1 MGNFQPGTYDSGT
14 CLRRPFKGP
23 WIGLDLDWIL
33 FIVVTITD
41 NCLITIDPLE
51 GKMQKDMN
59 NLFLIDLQSVVSVTR
74 WSPYPG
80 SLF

>member
-1 MGNFQPGTYDSGT
+1 MNKP
-14 CLRRPFKGP
+14 L
-23 WIGLDLDWIL
+23 ILDWIGFL

-59 NLFLIDLQSVVSVTR
+59 N
-74 WSPYPG
+74 
-80 SLF
+80 

>member
-1 MGNFQPGTYDSGT
+1 MSALKSRHKTREAVDSN
-14 CLRRPFKGP
+14 PP
-23 WIGLDLDWIL
+23 WIGFL

-59 NLFLIDLQSVVSVTR
+59 N
-74 WSPYPG
+74 
-80 SLF
+80 

>member
-1 MGNFQPGTYDSGT
+1 MPGKSPQMVKLCQATPNARLDTPQSVPE
-14 CLRRPFKGP
+14 CLTGSPPRST
-23 WIGLDLDWIL
+23 WIGLDWIL

-59 NLFLIDLQSVVSVTR
+59 N
-74 WSPYPG
+74 
-80 SLF
+80 